1 MSPRPRFSNA
11 DDNAPRL
18 VARIDWQPLGRRVD
32 VSPGTLLTEAAR
44 LAGIELTAT
53 CGGAGLCE
61 GCRVRATAGRLSL
74 PTSIEQSA
82 LGEEAIAAGWRLACQ
97 ALTDADATID
107 VPPDSLSAPQR
118 LQIEAHLGE
127 VEPDPSLTR
136 IDLTLAE
143 PALVDLRDDLTRIG
157 DAVVALGM
165 PRPHAG
171 LHEIAALSRNLR
183 RDGWRASPVLRGS
196 EIVAVV
202 PNAAPLLG
210 LAVDL
215 GTTKLAGY
223 LVDLATGRTLGAV
236 GRMNPQIA
244 RGEDVV
250 SRIAYAQDDPAH
262 AAELQASVV
271 AAINE
276 MVSELTAEANAS
288 AGSVVE
294 AVVAGNTAMHHLFAG
309 LPVAQLG
316 QAPYVPAVAAPLE
329 FRARDIGLRLAP
341 GAYVYL
347 PANIAGYVGGDHV
360 AMLLASR
367 AGEACGVTVA
377 VDIGTNTEMTVAA
390 RGRMWTCSCASGPA
404 FEGAHISNGM
414 RAAEGAIERV
424 VIAGGEVRFRTI
436 GNRPAIGICGSG
448 ILDAVAEMCRERLL
462 NRHGSLQGGHPLV
475 RAGANGLELIIAR
488 ASDTALGRDIVITR
502 ADVSEIQLAK
512 AAIRT
517 GLEILMAE
525 ARVGPGEVDRVV
537 IAGAFGTY
545 IDFRSAIQTGMLPAF
560 PRARV
565 EQVGN
570 AAGAGARQILVS
582 ATLRRRAESLA
593 RDTQYVE
600 LTTQPAFADTF
611 ARAICF

>member
-1 MSPRPRFSNA
+1 MS
-11 DDNAPRL
+11 DDNASQPL
-18 VARIDWQPLGRRVD
+18 VRIDWQPLGRRVD
-32 VSPGTLLTEAAR
+32 VPPRTILTEAAR

-61 GCRVRATAGRLSL
+61 GCRVRATAGRLST

-82 LGEEAIAAGWRLACQ
+82 LGAEAIAAGWRLACQ
-97 ALTDADATID
+97 ALADGDATID

-118 LQIEAHLGE
+118 LQVEAHLGD
-127 VEPDPSLTR
+127 VEPDPCLTR
-136 IDLTLAE
+136 VDLTLAE
-143 PALVDLRDDLTRIG
+143 PVLDDLRDDLTRIA

-171 LHEIAALSRNLR
+171 LREIAALSRDLR
-183 RDGWRASPVLRGS
+183 REGWRTSPVLRGS

-202 PNAAPLLG
+202 PAGTPLLG

-223 LVDLATGRTLGAV
+223 LVDLATGRTLAAV

-244 RGEDVV
+244 HGEDVV
-250 SRIAYAQDDPAH
+250 SRIAYAQDDPVH
-262 AAELQASVV
+262 ARELQASVV
-271 AAINE
+271 VAINE
-276 MVSELTAEANAS
+276 MVAELTAGAGAS
-288 AGSVVE
+288 AGAVVE

-316 QAPYVPAVAAPLE
+316 QAPYVPVVAAPLE
-329 FRARDIGLRLAP
+329 FRARDIGLGVAP

-347 PANIAGYVGGDHV
+347 PANVAGYVGGDHV
-360 AMLLASR
+360 AMLLASL
-367 AGEACGVTVA
+367 AGEAGDVTVA
-377 VDIGTNTEMTVAA
+377 VDIGTNTEMTVSA

-404 FEGAHISNGM
+404 FEGAHISSGM
-414 RAAEGAIERV
+414 RAADGAIERV

-448 ILDAVAEMCRERLL
+448 ILDAVAEMHREGLL
-462 NRHGSLQGGHPLV
+462 NRHGSLQSGHPLV
-475 RAGANGLELIIAR
+475 RVGDSGLELVIAR

-525 ARVGPGEVDRVV
+525 AGFGPGEVDRVV
-537 IAGAFGTY
+537 MAGAFGTY
-545 IDFRSAIQTGMLPAF
+545 IDIRSAIQTGMLPAF

-570 AAGAGARQILVS
+570 AAGAGARQMLVS
-582 ATLRRRAESLA
+582 ATLRRRSESLA
-593 RDTQYVE
+593 RETQYVE

-611 ARAICF
+611 ARAICL